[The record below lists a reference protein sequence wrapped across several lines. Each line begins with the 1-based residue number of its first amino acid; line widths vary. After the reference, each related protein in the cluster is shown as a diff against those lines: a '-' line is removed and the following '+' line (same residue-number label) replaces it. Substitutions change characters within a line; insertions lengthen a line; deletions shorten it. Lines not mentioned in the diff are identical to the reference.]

1 MRTEREPAGA
11 PAPGGE
17 PGLEELL
24 SQVALGH
31 ERAFDRV
38 YDLLAGPVFG
48 LARRVVRDRA
58 QAEEVAQE
66 VLVEVWRTASR
77 YDRTRG
83 SALAWVMTMA
93 HRRSV
98 DRVRSA
104 QASTAREERVSRMS
118 NEIAYDEV
126 SETVTTRLEGERVRR
141 CLGGLTDLQR
151 QAVTLA
157 YYGGYSYPEVAG
169 LLRVPLGTVKTRM
182 RDGLV
187 RLRDCMGVE
196 R

>member
-1 MRTEREPAGA
+1 MRTEREPSGV
-11 PAPGGE
+11 PASGEE
-17 PGLEELL
+17 PGLEDLL
-24 SQVALGH
+24 AQVALGH
-31 ERAFDRV
+31 EQAFDRV

-48 LARRVVRDRA
+48 LARQVVRDRA

-83 SALAWVMTMA
+83 SALSWVMTMA

-104 QASTAREERVSRMS
+104 QASADREEKVSRMS
-118 NEIAYDEV
+118 GEVAYDQV
-126 SETVTTRLEGERVRR
+126 SEVVTTRLEGERVRR

-169 LLRVPLGTVKTRM
+169 LLRVPLGTIKTRM